1 MTKRL
6 LAFVAALAVVSAP
19 VALEVCRITCDSK
32 VMKPSVSDADGQAT
46 HHHVPAEDAS
56 CHEHHSAGPQLSPS
70 GIPCDHGVQGTPSL
84 VAAKAS
90 DTALSSSAVVPVTYS
105 FASDETGDTRSLC
118 GSASGDRLAVPL
130 AIPLRV

>member
-6 LAFVAALAVVSAP
+6 LAFVAALAVLSAP

-32 VMKPSVSDADGQAT
+32 VMPPSMSDADGQPT
-46 HHHVPAEDAS
+46 HHDVPAKDAS
-56 CHEHHSAGPQLSPS
+56 CHEPPSTGPQLSPS

-84 VAAKAS
+84 VAAKGS
-90 DTALSSSAVVPVTYS
+90 DTAVSSPAVVPVS
-105 FASDETGDTRSLC
+105 HSSESLETGDTGSLG
-118 GSASGDRLAVPL
+118 GSAWADRLAVPL